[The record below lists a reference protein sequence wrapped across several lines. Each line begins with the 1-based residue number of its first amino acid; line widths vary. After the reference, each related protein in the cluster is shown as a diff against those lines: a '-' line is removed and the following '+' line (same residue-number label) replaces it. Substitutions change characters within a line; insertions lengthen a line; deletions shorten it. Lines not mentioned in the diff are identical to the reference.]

1 MRIFSIFL
9 FLTFHFSLLA
19 QMRTISGVV
28 TDEFGEPL
36 IGASVILK
44 STDEG
49 VITDLEGAFE
59 IEVADEKVTLV
70 ISYTGYSTQEKI
82 VRKTQNRILV
92 KMDSGVAL
100 EEVVMTGRSA
110 RKEKRS
116 IATSRSRGDE
126 AISIRGS
133 RSDATTYYVDGIRPK
148 AVHDATPSSSHTS
161 GAVAFDNIAAG
172 TLTAGEIH
180 DFSKWK
186 LWEDI
191 AADKLEQWQLHWK
204 INPKER
210 YAVQLTT
217 ENNSAVIDAKVTLVD
232 AKGQAAWTTRSDNTG
247 KAELWANL
255 FEGQSGKQRY
265 SIEVTYEG
273 ETYTIKRASVFR
285 NGINTLK
292 IPIPCYESKAVDI
305 AFVVDATGSMG
316 DEIEYLKV
324 EMSNIINRV
333 KDTLPDL
340 DVNLGTVFYRDEGEE
355 YVTRKSPFSKAIQET
370 TTFIEQQGASG
381 GGDFPEAVDAALE
394 VAINEMDWRE
404 DALGRFLFLVL
415 DAPPHHNPEILEKL
429 QELAMKAA
437 EKGIRIIPITGSG
450 IDKGTEY
457 LMRTFALMTNGSY
470 VFLTDHSGV
479 GNPHI
484 EPTTDSYEVELLN
497 NLLVRLIYQ
506 YTYVPKCDDEDLLAL
521 DAPPEVVLDNDKN
534 KVFDNAKISWKY
546 FPNPTSGQ
554 LNIQLKGKLEHLFL
568 TDYAG
573 KILERYALAENG
585 NLDLHLGNYP
595 SGIYFLKA
603 FNGEESLSGKV
614 ILAR

>member
-9 FLTFHFSLLA
+9 FLVFHFSMLA
-19 QMRTISGVV
+19 QTKIISGVV
-28 TDEFGEPL
+28 TDDSGEPL
-36 IGASVILK
+36 IGASVYWK
-44 STDEG
+44 GTDKGVVTNMEG
-49 VITDLEGAFE
+49 TFE
-59 IEVADEKVTLV
+59 IEVADEKVTLIV
-70 ISYTGYSTQEKI
+70 SYTGYSTQEKT
-82 VRKTQNRILV
+82 VRKAQGYIIIR
-92 KMDSGVAL
+92 MDSGVEL
-100 EEVVMTGRSA
+100 EEVVVSEMKSKRAKMSRRSA
-110 RKEKRS
+110 DASFRDMSAAPVRVDR
-116 IATSRSRGDE
+116 AAARDFTPTS
-126 AISIRGS
+126 
-133 RSDATTYYVDGIRPK
+133 
-148 AVHDATPSSSHTS
+148 PSSYVS
-161 GAVAFDNIAAG
+161 GAVAFDDIAAG

-232 AKGQAAWTTRSDNTG
+232 AKGQTTWTTRSDNTG

-255 FEGQSGKQRY
+255 FEWQSGKQRY

-273 ETYTIKRASVFR
+273 ETYTIKRASIFQ

-292 IPIPCYESKAVDI
+292 IPIPCYQSKAVDI

-394 VAINEMDWRE
+394 VVINEMDWRE

-429 QELAMKAA
+429 QKLAMKAA

-573 KILERYALAENG
+573 KILERYVLAENG

>member
-9 FLTFHFSLLA
+9 LLVFHFSLFA
-19 QMRTISGVV
+19 QMRTITGIV
-28 TDEFGEPL
+28 TDESGEPL
-36 IGASVILK
+36 IGASVIWK
-44 STDEG
+44 GTDEG
-49 VITDLEGAFE
+49 VVTDFEGAFQL
-59 IEVADEKVTLV
+59 EVADEKVTLV
-70 ISYTGYSTQEKI
+70 ITYTGYSTQEK
-82 VRKTQNRILV
+82 VVKKAQNRIVV
-92 KMDSGVAL
+92 KMNSGVEL
-100 EEVVMTGRSA
+100 DEVVVTGMGERRAKMSLSKGRRDVASAAYDSRRPVAVAESKSMAMTD
-110 RKEKRS
+110 
-116 IATSRSRGDE
+116 I
-126 AISIRGS
+126 
-133 RSDATTYYVDGIRPK
+133 PK
-148 AVHDATPSSSHTS
+148 VYSSSGNS
-161 GAVAFDNIAAG
+161 NIAAG

-204 INPKER
+204 INPSER

-217 ENNSAVIDAKVTLVD
+217 ENNNAVIDAKVTLKNE
-232 AKGQAAWTTRSDNTG
+232 KGQVVWTARSDNTG

-255 FEGQSGKQRY
+255 FEEKSGKQRY

-273 ETYTIKRASVFR
+273 ETYTIKRASVFH

-292 IPIPCYESKAVDI
+292 VPIPCYQSSAVDI

-324 EMSNIINRV
+324 EMNNIVGRI
-333 KDTLPDL
+333 KDTLPEL
-340 DVNLGTVFYRDEGEE
+340 EINLGTVFYRDEGEE
-355 YVTRKSPFSKAIQET
+355 YLTRKSPFSKAIEET
-370 TTFIEQQGASG
+370 TTFINQQSASG

-394 VAINEMDWRE
+394 VAINDMNWRE
-404 DALGRFLFLVL
+404 NALGRFLFLVL
-415 DAPPHHNPEILEKL
+415 DAPPHHTPEVLEKL
-429 QELAMKAA
+429 QKLSITAA

-521 DAPPEVVLDNDKN
+521 DAPPKVVLDNAKN
-534 KVFDNAKISWKY
+534 KVFEDTKISWKY

-554 LNIQLKGKLEHLFL
+554 LNIQLEGKLEHLFL

>member
-1 MRIFSIFL
+1 MRIFSLFL
-9 FLTFHFSLLA
+9 FLLFHFSLLA

-28 TDEFGEPL
+28 TDESGEPL
-36 IGASVILK
+36 IGASVIWK
-44 STDEG
+44 GTDEG
-49 VITDLEGAFE
+49 VVTDFEGAFK
-59 IEVADEKVTLV
+59 IKVADEKVTLV
-70 ISYTGYSTQEKI
+70 ISYTGYATQEKV
-82 VRKTQNRILV
+82 VRKTQNRMVI
-92 KMDSGVAL
+92 KMDSGVDL
-100 EEVVMTGRSA
+100 EEVVVTGMST
-110 RKEKRS
+110 KRAKS
-116 IATSRSRGDE
+116 SRSTSSRRE
-126 AISIRGS
+126 IASSTYSISAPASVADS
-133 RSDATTYYVDGIRPK
+133 RSMEVASSPK
-148 AVHDATPSSSHTS
+148 VYTS
-161 GAVAFDNIAAG
+161 NGNPNIAAG

-204 INPKER
+204 INPSER
-210 YAVQLTT
+210 YTVQLTT
-217 ENNSAVIDAKVTLVD
+217 ENNSAVIDAVVALVD
-232 AKGQAAWTTRSDNTG
+232 EKGQTVWKTRSDNTG

-255 FEGQSGKQRY
+255 FENKVKKQRY
-265 SIEVTYEG
+265 SIKATYEG
-273 ETYTIKRASVFR
+273 ETYTIKRASVFH

-292 IPIPCYESKAVDI
+292 IPIPCYQSKAVDI

-316 DEIEYLKV
+316 DEIEYLKI
-324 EMSNIINRV
+324 EMNNIINRV

-340 DVNLGTVFYRDEGEE
+340 DINLGTVFYRDEGEE
-355 YVTRKSPFSKAIQET
+355 YVTRKNPFSKAIQET
-370 TTFIEQQGASG
+370 TTFIEQQSANG

-394 VAINEMDWRE
+394 VAINDMNWRA

-415 DAPPHHNPEILEKL
+415 DAPPHHNTEVLGKL
-429 QELAMKAA
+429 QKLAITSA
-437 EKGIRIIPITGSG
+437 EKGIRIIPVTGSG

-521 DAPPEVVLDNDKN
+521 DTPPQIVLDDSKN
-534 KVFDNAKISWKY
+534 QVFENAKISWKY

-554 LNIQLKGKLEHLFL
+554 LSIQMKGNLEHLFL